1 MPMPNAFLFPGQGSQ
16 YIGMGKD
23 FYNNS
28 DYAQKTY
35 NKASELLGFNL
46 QEISFNGPDETLKET
61 QYTQPAIFVHS
72 IIVDKF
78 LKAKDIKPDAVAG
91 HSLGEFSALV
101 SADVLS
107 FEDALEI
114 VKVRSS
120 EMAQAGKNSPGTMAA
135 IIGADDE
142 QLKIICKQ
150 DEIVLPANINGPGQI
165 VISGEIKAVE
175 NAITT
180 AKEMGIRRA
189 LALNVSGAFHS
200 PLMTPARQPLQE
212 LMNSI
217 QFNDAKIP
225 VFQNVSSTP
234 ETNAAVIRENVL
246 NQLEN
251 PVLWWNTILNLKK
264 MRITDFYEVGPGK
277 VLKGLNRR
285 IFPESTTFTCDK
297 LEHLDACEV
306 L

>member
-1 MPMPNAFLFPGQGSQ
+1 MHNAFLFPGQGSQ
-16 YIGMGKD
+16 YVGMGED

-28 DYAQKTY
+28 NYAQDIYKT
-35 NKASELLGFNL
+35 ASDILGFNL
-46 QEISFNGPDETLKET
+46 QEFSFNGPEETLKET

-78 LKAKDIKPDAVAG
+78 LKEKDIRANAVAG

-107 FEDALEI
+107 FESALEI

-120 EMAQAGKNSPGTMAA
+120 EMAQAGKNAPGTMAA
-135 IIGADDE
+135 ILGADDD

-150 DEIVLPANINGPGQI
+150 NGVVVPANINAPGQV
-165 VISGEIKAVE
+165 VISGEIKAIK
-175 NAITT
+175 NAIIT
-180 AKEMGIRRA
+180 AKEIGIRRA

-200 PLMTPARQPLQE
+200 PLMTPARQPL
-212 LMNSI
+212 LDVIDSI
-217 QFNDAKIP
+217 EFNNANIP
-225 VFQNVSSTP
+225 VYQNVSASP
-234 ETNAAVIRENVL
+234 VTNATAIRDNIL

-251 PVLWWNTILNLKK
+251 PVLWCDTILNLKQ
-264 MRITDFYEVGPGK
+264 MGITDFYEVGPGT
-277 VLKGLNRR
+277 VLKGLNRQ
-285 IFPESTTFTCDK
+285 IFPESTTITCDK

>member
-1 MPMPNAFLFPGQGSQ
+1 MHNAFLFPGQGSQ
-16 YIGMGKD
+16 YVGMGED

-28 DYAQKTY
+28 SYAQEIYKI
-35 NKASELLGFNL
+35 ASDILGFNL
-46 QEISFNGPDETLKET
+46 QEISFNGPEETLKET

-78 LKAKDIKPDAVAG
+78 LKEKDIRANAVAG

-107 FEDALEI
+107 FESALEI

-120 EMAQAGKNSPGTMAA
+120 EMAQAGKNAPGTMAA
-135 IIGADDE
+135 ILGADDD
-142 QLKIICKQ
+142 QLKIICNQ
-150 DEIVLPANINGPGQI
+150 NGVVVPANINAPGQV
-165 VISGEIKAVE
+165 VISGELKAIE
-175 NAITT
+175 NAIIT
-180 AKEMGIRRA
+180 AKEIGIRRA

-200 PLMTPARQPLQE
+200 PLMALARQPL
-212 LMNSI
+212 LDVIDSI
-217 QFNDAKIP
+217 EFNNAKIP
-225 VFQNVSSTP
+225 VYQNVSASP
-234 ETNAAVIRENVL
+234 IINAAAIRDNIL

-251 PVLWWNTILNLKK
+251 PVLWCDTILNLKQ
-264 MRITDFYEVGPGK
+264 MGITDFYEVGPGK

-285 IFPESTTFTCDK
+285 IFPESSTITCDK

>member
-1 MPMPNAFLFPGQGSQ
+1 MHNAFLFPGQGSQ
-16 YIGMGKD
+16 YVGMGED

-28 DYAQKTY
+28 NYAQDIYKT
-35 NKASELLGFNL
+35 ASEILGFNL
-46 QEISFNGPDETLKET
+46 QKFSFNGPEETLKKT

-78 LKAKDIKPDAVAG
+78 LKEKDIRANAVAG

-107 FEDALEI
+107 FESALEI

-120 EMAQAGKNSPGTMAA
+120 EMAQAGKNAPGTMAA
-135 IIGADDE
+135 ILGADDD

-150 DEIVLPANINGPGQI
+150 NGVVVPANINTPGQV
-165 VISGEIKAVE
+165 VISGEIKAIK
-175 NAITT
+175 NAIIT
-180 AKEMGIRRA
+180 AKEIGIRRA

-200 PLMTPARQPLQE
+200 PLMTPARQPL
-212 LMNSI
+212 LDVIDSI
-217 QFNDAKIP
+217 EFNNAKIP
-225 VFQNVSSTP
+225 VYQNVSASP
-234 ETNAAVIRENVL
+234 VTNATAIRDNIL

-251 PVLWWNTILNLKK
+251 PVLWCDTILNLKQ
-264 MRITDFYEVGPGK
+264 MGITDFYEVGPGK
-277 VLKGLNRR
+277 VLKGLNRQ
-285 IFPESTTFTCDK
+285 IFPESTTITCDK

>member
-1 MPMPNAFLFPGQGSQ
+1 MHNAFLFPGQGSQ
-16 YIGMGKD
+16 YVGMGED

-28 DYAQKTY
+28 NYAQDIYKT
-35 NKASELLGFNL
+35 ASDILGFNL
-46 QEISFNGPDETLKET
+46 QEISFNGPGETLKET

-78 LKAKDIKPDAVAG
+78 LKEKDIRANAVAG

-107 FEDALEI
+107 FESALEI

-120 EMAQAGKNSPGTMAA
+120 EMAQAGKNAPGTMAA
-135 IIGADDE
+135 ILGADDD

-150 DEIVLPANINGPGQI
+150 DGVVVPANINAPGQV
-165 VISGEIKAVE
+165 VISGEIKAIK
-175 NAITT
+175 NAIIT
-180 AKEMGIRRA
+180 AKEIGIRRA

-200 PLMTPARQPLQE
+200 PLMTPARQPL
-212 LMNSI
+212 LDVIDSI
-217 QFNDAKIP
+217 EFNNAKIP
-225 VFQNVSSTP
+225 VYQNVSASP
-234 ETNAAVIRENVL
+234 VTNATAIRDNIL

-251 PVLWWNTILNLKK
+251 PVLWCDTILNLKQ
-264 MRITDFYEVGPGK
+264 MGITDFYEVGPGK
-277 VLKGLNRR
+277 VLKGLNRQ
-285 IFPESTTFTCDK
+285 IFPESTTITCDK

>member
-1 MPMPNAFLFPGQGSQ
+1 MHNAFLFPGQGSQ
-16 YIGMGKD
+16 YVGMGED

-28 DYAQKTY
+28 SYAQEIYKI
-35 NKASELLGFNL
+35 ASDILGFNL
-46 QEISFNGPDETLKET
+46 QEISFNGPEEILKET

-78 LKAKDIKPDAVAG
+78 LKEKDIRANAVAG

-101 SADVLS
+101 SAEVLS
-107 FEDALEI
+107 FKSALEI

-120 EMAQAGKNSPGTMAA
+120 EMAQAGKNVPGTMAA
-135 IIGADDE
+135 ILGADDD
-142 QLKIICKQ
+142 QLKIICNQ
-150 DEIVLPANINGPGQI
+150 NGVVVPANINAPGQV
-165 VISGEIKAVE
+165 VISGEIKAIE
-175 NAITT
+175 NAIIT
-180 AKEMGIRRA
+180 AKEIGIRRA

-200 PLMTPARQPLQE
+200 PLMAPARQPL
-212 LMNSI
+212 LDVIDSI
-217 QFNDAKIP
+217 EFNNAKIP
-225 VFQNVSSTP
+225 VYQNVSASP
-234 ETNAAVIRENVL
+234 VINAAAIRDNIL

-251 PVLWWNTILNLKK
+251 PVLWCDTILNLKQ
-264 MRITDFYEVGPGK
+264 MGITDFYEVGPGK

-285 IFPESTTFTCDK
+285 IFPESTTITCDK

>member
-1 MPMPNAFLFPGQGSQ
+1 MHNAFLFPGQGSQ
-16 YIGMGKD
+16 YVGMGED

-28 DYAQKTY
+28 SYAQEIYKI
-35 NKASELLGFNL
+35 ASDILGFNL
-46 QEISFNGPDETLKET
+46 QEISFNGPEETLKET

-78 LKAKDIKPDAVAG
+78 LKEKDIRANAVAG

-107 FEDALEI
+107 FESALEI

-120 EMAQAGKNSPGTMAA
+120 EMAQAGKNIPGTMAA
-135 IIGADDE
+135 ILGADDD
-142 QLKIICKQ
+142 QLKIICNQ
-150 DEIVLPANINGPGQI
+150 NGVVVPANINAPGQV
-165 VISGEIKAVE
+165 VISGEIKAIE
-175 NAITT
+175 NAIIT
-180 AKEMGIRRA
+180 AKKIGIRKA
-189 LALNVSGAFHS
+189 LPLNVSGAFHS
-200 PLMTPARQPLQE
+200 PLMAPARQPL
-212 LMNSI
+212 LDVIDSI
-217 QFNDAKIP
+217 EFNNAKIP
-225 VFQNVSSTP
+225 VYQNVSASP
-234 ETNAAVIRENVL
+234 VTNAAAIRDNIL

-251 PVLWWNTILNLKK
+251 PVLWCDTILNLKQ
-264 MRITDFYEVGPGK
+264 MGITDFYEVGPGK

-285 IFPESTTFTCDK
+285 IFPESTTITCDK

>member
-1 MPMPNAFLFPGQGSQ
+1 MHNAFLFPGQGSQ
-16 YIGMGKD
+16 YVGMGED

-28 DYAQKTY
+28 NYAQDIYKT
-35 NKASELLGFNL
+35 ASDILGFNL
-46 QEISFNGPDETLKET
+46 QEFSFNGPEETLKET

-78 LKAKDIKPDAVAG
+78 LKEKDIRANAVAG

-107 FEDALEI
+107 FESALEI

-120 EMAQAGKNSPGTMAA
+120 EMAQAGKNAPGTMAA
-135 IIGADDE
+135 ILGADDD
-142 QLKIICKQ
+142 QLKIICNQ
-150 DEIVLPANINGPGQI
+150 NGVVVPANINAPGQV
-165 VISGEIKAVE
+165 VISGELKAIE
-175 NAITT
+175 NAIIT
-180 AKEMGIRRA
+180 AKEIGIRRA

-200 PLMTPARQPLQE
+200 PLMALARQPL
-212 LMNSI
+212 LDVIDSI
-217 QFNDAKIP
+217 EFNNAKIP
-225 VFQNVSSTP
+225 VYQNVSASP
-234 ETNAAVIRENVL
+234 IINAAAIRDNIL

-251 PVLWWNTILNLKK
+251 PVLWCDTILNLKQ
-264 MRITDFYEVGPGK
+264 MGITDFYEVGPGK
-277 VLKGLNRR
+277 VLKGLNRQ
-285 IFPESTTFTCDK
+285 IFPESTTITCDK

>member
-1 MPMPNAFLFPGQGSQ
+1 MHNAFLFPGQGSQ
-16 YIGMGKD
+16 YVGMGED

-28 DYAQKTY
+28 NYAQDIYKT
-35 NKASELLGFNL
+35 ASDILGYNL
-46 QEISFNGPDETLKET
+46 QEFSFNGPEETLKET

-78 LKAKDIKPDAVAG
+78 LKEKDIRANAVAG

-107 FEDALEI
+107 FESALEI

-120 EMAQAGKNSPGTMAA
+120 EMDQAGKNTPGTMAA
-135 IIGADDE
+135 ILGADDD
-142 QLKIICKQ
+142 QLKIICNQ
-150 DEIVLPANINGPGQI
+150 NGVVVPANINAPGQV
-165 VISGEIKAVE
+165 VISGEIKAIK
-175 NAITT
+175 NAIIT
-180 AKEMGIRRA
+180 AKEIGIRRA

-200 PLMTPARQPLQE
+200 PLMTPARQPL
-212 LMNSI
+212 LDVIDSI
-217 QFNDAKIP
+217 EFNNAKIP
-225 VFQNVSSTP
+225 VYQNVSASP
-234 ETNAAVIRENVL
+234 VTNATAIRDNIL

-251 PVLWWNTILNLKK
+251 PVLWYDTILNLKQ
-264 MRITDFYEVGPGK
+264 MGITDFYEVGPGK
-277 VLKGLNRR
+277 VLKGLNRQ
-285 IFPESTTFTCDK
+285 IFPESTTITCDK

>member
-1 MPMPNAFLFPGQGSQ
+1 MHNAFLFPGQGSQ
-16 YIGMGKD
+16 YVGMGED

-28 DYAQKTY
+28 NYTQDIYKT
-35 NKASELLGFNL
+35 ASDILGFNL
-46 QEISFNGPDETLKET
+46 QEFSFNGPEETLKET

-78 LKAKDIKPDAVAG
+78 LKEKDIRANAVAG

-107 FEDALEI
+107 FESALEI

-120 EMAQAGKNSPGTMAA
+120 EMAQAGKKAPGTMAA
-135 IIGADDE
+135 ILGADDD

-150 DEIVLPANINGPGQI
+150 DGVVVPANINAPGQV
-165 VISGEIKAVE
+165 VISGEIKAIK
-175 NAITT
+175 NAIIT
-180 AKEMGIRRA
+180 AKKIGIRRA

-200 PLMTPARQPLQE
+200 PLMTPARQPL
-212 LMNSI
+212 LDVIDSI
-217 QFNDAKIP
+217 EFNNAKIP
-225 VFQNVSSTP
+225 VYQNVSASP
-234 ETNAAVIRENVL
+234 VTNATAIRDNIL

-251 PVLWWNTILNLKK
+251 PVLWCDTILNLKQ
-264 MRITDFYEVGPGK
+264 MGITDFYEVGPGK
-277 VLKGLNRR
+277 VLKGLNRQ
-285 IFPESTTFTCDK
+285 IFPESTTITCDK